1 MGMINLN
8 AGIAS
13 TFFITDVKQNLVLLE
28 NPYVVFSNS
37 MFSQSLLSEMLAKIY
52 NIEHQKGFLGAL
64 PKQAEKEAIERLLED
79 LINERKFSATVMG
92 SNRPIVIFAKG
103 IEKQCLFSMKILK
116 LRGLLSL
123 AAINLRHDFENNC
136 SIAKGMQEI
145 ATAEIYKDA
154 LTIIFRPSKL
164 RVAIGKYKTII
175 SADNNFNAMIK
186 ENLDIVTP
194 IQNIPI
200 TDKHQIV
207 DEGMYN

>member
-1 MGMINLN
+1 MATITLN
-8 AGIAS
+8 VGIAS
-13 TFFITDVKQNLVLLE
+13 TFFITDAKQNLALLE
-28 NPYVVFSNS
+28 NPYVVFLNS
-37 MFSQSLLSEMLAKIY
+37 MLSQNLLSEILTKIY
-52 NIEHQKGFLGAL
+52 NIEHPKGFLGVL

-92 SNRPIVIFAKG
+92 SSRPIVIFAKG

-123 AAINLRHDFENNC
+123 AAINLRNDFENNF

-145 ATAEIYKDA
+145 AIAEIYKDA

-164 RVAIGKYKTII
+164 RIAIGKYKTIV
-175 SADNNFNAMIK
+175 SVDNNFNAMIK
-186 ENLDIVTP
+186 ENMDMVTP

-200 TDKHQIV
+200 TDKHQII
-207 DEGMYN
+207 DEGVYD